1 MSNSIYSSAPAQ
13 LVHGLQILS
22 HLLRKGEQFL
32 QEKQLPESTLLD
44 ARLAADMF
52 PLLRQVQIVSDV
64 AKGAVARLSGQ
75 EVLSMPDNE
84 TSFAQLHQ
92 RIEKTI
98 NYVQGFQPIDFADA
112 DGREIELKG
121 NSYEYHFSAQDFL
134 LTFALPNF
142 YFHLTTTYNILR
154 NQGVEVG
161 KKDFLGLQ

>member
-1 MSNSIYSSAPAQ
+1 MSSSIYSHAPAQ
-13 LVHGLQILS
+13 LVRGLQILS

-32 QEKQLPESTLLD
+32 QEKQLPESLLLE

-75 EVLSMPDNE
+75 EVPSMPDNE
-84 TSFAQLHQ
+84 TNFAQLHQ

-98 NYVQGFQPIDFADA
+98 SYVQRFQPADFADT

-121 NSYEYHFSAQDFL
+121 ASYEYHFSAEDFL
-134 LTFALPNF
+134 LTFAMPNF
-142 YFHLTTTYNILR
+142 YFHLTTAYDILR
-154 NQGVEVG
+154 NQGVAVG
-161 KKDFLGLQ
+161 KRDFLGLQ